1 MAEQRVRTGIRG
13 LDEMLR
19 GGIPA
24 RRHVLVCGGP
34 GTGKTL
40 FAVQYIYSGAKEGEK
55 GVYITLEEEPREIIE
70 NAKAAFPGWT
80 ELDKLIEEE
89 KMFVIKPDRHNF
101 VNFSDMLQSFITQH
115 GVKRAVVDS
124 ATILKMSFDDPV
136 EFRRRLFDFLSF
148 LRNLDC
154 TVVLT
159 AELSNASRERMRFGL
174 EQFVADGVI
183 IMYNLER
190 GEKRLRALEVLK
202 MRGTDHVRDLVPMKF
217 TPNGIEV
224 YVGEK
229 VY

>member
-1 MAEQRVRTGIRG
+1 MVNGRVKTGVRG
-13 LDEMLR
+13 LDEMLK

-24 RRHVLVCGGP
+24 RHHVLVCGGP

-40 FAVQYIYSGAKEGEK
+40 FAMQYIYSGAKEGEK
-55 GVYITLEEEPREIIE
+55 GVYITLEEDPKRIIE
-70 NAKAAFPGWT
+70 NAKAAFPGW
-80 ELDKLIEEE
+80 EDIDKLVEEQ
-89 KMFVIKPDRHNF
+89 KIFVVKPDRHNF
-101 VNFSDMLQSFITQH
+101 VNFSDMLQSYITQH
-115 GVKRAVVDS
+115 GVKRAAVDS
-124 ATILKMSFDDPV
+124 ATILKMSFDDPA

-148 LRNLDC
+148 LGNLDC

-159 AELSNASRERMRFGL
+159 AELSNASRERMRFSL

-183 IMYNLER
+183 VVYNLER